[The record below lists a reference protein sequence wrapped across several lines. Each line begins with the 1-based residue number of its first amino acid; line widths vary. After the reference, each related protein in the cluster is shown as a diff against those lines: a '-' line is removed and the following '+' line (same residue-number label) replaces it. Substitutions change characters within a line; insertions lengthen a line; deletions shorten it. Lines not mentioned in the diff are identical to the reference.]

1 MGPKTAELVP
11 VTSMH
16 KFLNICESVADTST
30 LLDCL
35 FIPHLAC
42 MLVHILLALPRYYWY
57 IFSNSVMIA
66 DQSDTVSLSETNL
79 AKANSLPYS
88 SRLSTVVSPSEA
100 NSTSSTTKDS
110 LIYSMIAGN
119 STGSKC
125 TFL

>member
-1 MGPKTAELVP
+1 
-11 VTSMH
+11 
-16 KFLNICESVADTST
+16 
-30 LLDCL
+30 
-35 FIPHLAC
+35 
-42 MLVHILLALPRYYWY
+42 
-57 IFSNSVMIA
+57 MIA

-100 NSTSSTTKDS
+100 NSTTSTTKDS

-125 TFL
+125 NLL